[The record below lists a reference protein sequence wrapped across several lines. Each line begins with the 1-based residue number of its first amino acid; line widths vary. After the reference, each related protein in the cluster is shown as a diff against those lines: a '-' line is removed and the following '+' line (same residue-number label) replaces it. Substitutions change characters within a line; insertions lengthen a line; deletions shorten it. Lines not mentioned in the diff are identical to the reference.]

1 VHAVVQEPQWAVV
14 SSAVHA
20 LLQHACP
27 AAQHMPL
34 HDVCPEAHVRQSVP
48 DELQVPVEQVVT
60 AGAGHCPA
68 ELQT

>member
-1 VHAVVQEPQWAVV
+1 VV

-34 HDVCPEAHVRQSVP
+34 HDVCPAPHVRQSVP